1 MKLGSGVILKKI
13 GLVFLSLV
21 LTVCLLSISG
31 CWLFEPLPT
40 AAPPTPTVDPGTDD
54 DLHRVNEAWSII
66 LENYVGR
73 DDVDTK
79 AMSEA
84 AIRAMIESIEDT
96 YGAYLDAEQREIS
109 LGSTAGKLSGIG
121 ASVSNRDGKIIIV
134 SPHPGLP
141 AEAAGILPG
150 DELIAVDGRL
160 VNEMTYTE
168 TILNVR
174 GPVGTEVV
182 LTILHPGE
190 TETVEIAVVRA
201 EFDIPSVNWE
211 MKTETIAYIRI
222 ISFTQRTSEELSDVL
237 AEIRRSDAESI
248 ILDMQNN
255 PGGTVTAVVES
266 ASQFYRDGIVLIVED
281 TDGTRTEIPTVSGF
295 RATDLPMLVLVNEY
309 SASGSEVLAGF
320 LQHYDRA
327 VVAGNTTFGKGSVNR
342 LYPMRD
348 GGGLYVS
355 VSRWLTPGLKHIEGQ
370 GIEPDIRLDV
380 SHAAAVDWAV
390 DYLSRPRP

>member
-1 MKLGSGVILKKI
+1 MKQNNGAILKKVS
-13 GLVFLSLV
+13 LVFLSLV

-31 CWLFEPLPT
+31 CWLFQP
-40 AAPPTPTVDPGTDD
+40 PPTVTTAPAPTVDPGTDA

-79 AMSEA
+79 ALSEA
-84 AIRAMIESIEDT
+84 AIRAMIESIEDP
-96 YGAYLDAEQREIS
+96 YGAYLDAEQRSLS

-121 ASVSNRDGKIIIV
+121 ASVSNRDGRIIIV

-141 AEAAGILPG
+141 AEKAGIRAG
-150 DELIAVDGRL
+150 DEIIAVDGAL
-160 VNEMTYTE
+160 VSEMTYTE
-168 TILNVR
+168 AILNVR
-174 GPVGTEVV
+174 GPVGSEVL
-182 LTILHPGE
+182 LTILHEGD

-211 MKTETIAYIRI
+211 MKTEAIAYRRI
-222 ISFTQRTSEELSDVL
+222 ISFTQRTSEELSEAL
-237 AEIRRSDAESI
+237 AEIRRSDAENI

-266 ASQFYRDGIVLIVED
+266 ASQFYSDGVVLIVED
-281 TDGTRTEIPTVSGF
+281 PDGTRTEIPTVSGY
-295 RATDLPMLVLVNEY
+295 RVTDLPVLVLVNEY

-320 LQHYDRA
+320 LQHYERA
-327 VVAGNTTFGKGSVNR
+327 TVAGNTTFGKGSVNR

-355 VSRWLTPGLKHIEGQ
+355 VSRWLTPGLEHIEGQ
-370 GIEPDIRLDV
+370 GIEPDIRLELG
-380 SHAAAVDWAV
+380 HTAAVEWAV
-390 DYLSRPRP
+390 DYLSRP

>member
-1 MKLGSGVILKKI
+1 MKQNNGAILKKVS
-13 GLVFLSLV
+13 LVFLSLV

-31 CWLFEPLPT
+31 CWLFQP
-40 AAPPTPTVDPGTDD
+40 PPTVTTAPAPTVDPGTDA

-79 AMSEA
+79 ALSEA
-84 AIRAMIESIEDT
+84 AIRAMIESIEDP
-96 YGAYLDAEQREIS
+96 YGAYLDAEQRSLS

-121 ASVSNRDGKIIIV
+121 ASVSNRDGRIIIV

-141 AEAAGILPG
+141 AEKAGIRAG
-150 DELIAVDGRL
+150 DEIIAVDGAL
-160 VNEMTYTE
+160 VSEMTYTE
-168 TILNVR
+168 AILNVR
-174 GPVGTEVV
+174 GPVGSEVL
-182 LTILHPGE
+182 LTILHEGD

-211 MKTETIAYIRI
+211 MKTEAIAYIRI
-222 ISFTQRTSEELSDVL
+222 ISFTQRTSEELSEAL
-237 AEIRRSDAESI
+237 AEIRRSDAENI

-266 ASQFYRDGIVLIVED
+266 ASQFYSDGVVLIVED
-281 TDGTRTEIPTVSGF
+281 PDGTRTEIPTVSGY
-295 RATDLPMLVLVNEY
+295 RVTDLPVLVLVNEY

-320 LQHYDRA
+320 LQHYERA
-327 VVAGNTTFGKGSVNR
+327 TVAGNTTFGKGSVNR

-355 VSRWLTPGLKHIEGQ
+355 VSRWLTPGLEHIEGQ
-370 GIEPDIRLDV
+370 GIEPDIRLELG
-380 SHAAAVDWAV
+380 HTAAVEWAV
-390 DYLSRPRP
+390 DYLSRP